1 MENGNINAL
10 KGENTIPYGR
20 VYYYYYVSVCG
31 GGGEMWKYSIAI
43 EGMWKDF
50 ISIIL

>member
-20 VYYYYYVSVCG
+20 VYYYYYVSVCVG
-31 GGGEMWKYSIAI
+31 GGDVEIFHCHRGYVER
-43 EGMWKDF
+43 F
-50 ISIIL
+50 H